1 MSYDPNLDK
10 FPEEELRL
18 NKGEITT
25 GRPLQNFGNFSSW
38 KKEDIHEFN
47 LHYKENIF
55 GDNITAFDKKVVNTG
70 KAITT
75 ARETLNKMI
84 TGDKDTEEGKE
95 IDNRETGILDDKS
108 YEKQNE
114 EILRRIEA
122 EYEKDPSIISRYL
135 NQENKEEQRHLI
147 TISKSEPF
155 SVTLSLQPRTYN
167 NYTMVRTTQQS
178 KVFSLKIL

>member
-1 MSYDPNLDK
+1 MSSDPNLDK

-25 GRPLQNFGNFSSW
+25 GRPLENFGNFSSW

-55 GDNITAFDKKVVNTG
+55 GDNLTALDQKVKNAG
-70 KAITT
+70 KDITT

-84 TGDKDTEEGKE
+84 TDDKDTEEGKE

-167 NYTMVRTTQQS
+167 NYTMVRTIQQS
-178 KVFSLKIL
+178 KVFSLKKF